1 MRCVC
6 TIAGLALLVV
16 AGCDNTKQARIQAY
30 NEDGREL
37 FQKGAYRDARDSF
50 QAALALKPDDAG
62 LLFNRGEC
70 FDRLGMVAK
79 AEEDYRA
86 CLKAEPNNVSCR
98 HALTALLVRGKRE
111 AEAQNFVAD
120 WIVKEPKLAAA
131 YAEDGYLLR
140 MHGDLPKARDRIQ
153 QALDLDPHDE
163 RALTEMALTYE
174 ALNRNDRALVLYEKI
189 LERKPNE
196 TEVVNRVNFLL
207 AKGAKH
213 PHPE

>member
-1 MRCVC
+1 MRMAFGF
-6 TIAGLALLVV
+6 IGLTLILVG
-16 AGCDNTKQARIQAY
+16 GCDTTKQARVHAY
-30 NEDGREL
+30 NEDGIEL

-50 QAALALKPDDAG
+50 QAALALKPEDPG
-62 LLFNRGEC
+62 LLYNRGEC
-70 FDRLGMVAK
+70 FDHLGVAAK

-86 CLKAEPNNVSCR
+86 CLKAQPNHVPCR
-98 HALTALLVRGKRE
+98 HALTALLVKTKRE
-111 AEAQNFVAD
+111 PEAQALVAD
-120 WIVKEPKLAAA
+120 WLAKEPKLAAA

-140 MHGDLPKARDRIQ
+140 MHGDLPRAQARIQ

-189 LERKPNE
+189 LERKPAE

-207 AKGAKH
+207 AKGAKR